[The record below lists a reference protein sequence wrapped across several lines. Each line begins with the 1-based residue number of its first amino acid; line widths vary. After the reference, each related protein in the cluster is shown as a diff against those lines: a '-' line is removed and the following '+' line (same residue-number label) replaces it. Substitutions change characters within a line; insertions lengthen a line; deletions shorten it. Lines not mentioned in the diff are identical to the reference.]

1 MRGGGGGS
9 SGSGSGSGSGA
20 AAAAG
25 ASLMNGGAV
34 SGASLMTGGPS
45 MTNSHLYASAP
56 RSQFGMSAN
65 APSFNPTGGA
75 SYAGGGGGRP
85 PGGAMGAGGLGA
97 RSASFSLEEASMRE
111 AAENLWGGL
120 TSGGGAGAP
129 GTSAPAGA
137 ARFTVPSSMDRVP
150 SLSAMEAQSM
160 RAAAAGL
167 WGASTA
173 PAPAPAPSI
182 HVGQGMPPLPSALL
196 GGNLGGNLGGY
207 DGLRSSGGVLGGSLG
222 NDPLGHCD
230 HLLAGLALDGGSE
243 PSGHR

>member
-1 MRGGGGGS
+1 
-9 SGSGSGSGSGA
+9 
-20 AAAAG
+20 
-25 ASLMNGGAV
+25 
-34 SGASLMTGGPS
+34 
-45 MTNSHLYASAP
+45 
-56 RSQFGMSAN
+56 
-65 APSFNPTGGA
+65 
-75 SYAGGGGGRP
+75 
-85 PGGAMGAGGLGA
+85 
-97 RSASFSLEEASMRE
+97 MRE

-120 TSGGGAGAP
+120 TSGGGTGAP

-173 PAPAPAPSI
+173 AAPAPAPSI

-222 NDPLGHCD
+222 NSDDLLGHCD

>member
-1 MRGGGGGS
+1 
-9 SGSGSGSGSGA
+9 
-20 AAAAG
+20 
-25 ASLMNGGAV
+25 
-34 SGASLMTGGPS
+34 
-45 MTNSHLYASAP
+45 
-56 RSQFGMSAN
+56 
-65 APSFNPTGGA
+65 
-75 SYAGGGGGRP
+75 
-85 PGGAMGAGGLGA
+85 
-97 RSASFSLEEASMRE
+97 MRE

-196 GGNLGGNLGGY
+196 GGNLGGY
-207 DGLRSSGGVLGGSLG
+207 DGLRSSHGGVLGGSLG
-222 NDPLGHCD
+222 NSDDPLGHCD

-243 PSGHR
+243 PSGNR